1 MLVQALSLPLVLLP
15 SVVIAHTHGN
25 LPRPHHV
32 ARHGQLAN
40 KGRGAFDAELAPR
53 QNSGVIGGLLDPN
66 AESSAGQS
74 VSACLERPNAF
85 HQTPSDLNFS
95 QSQELR
101 LS

>member
-40 KGRGAFDAELAPR
+40 RGRGAFDAELAPR

-85 HQTPSDLNFS
+85 HQTPL
-95 QSQELR
+95 
-101 LS
+101 